1 MIFISHYT
9 WNRYSAKKNVNTL
22 FIYIECLSST
32 HLYSKRP
39 TVSACTCT
47 PSIYVYGFAAQKQI
61 VDVCGHIRF
70 DIFRTQTIRKHS
82 YLILIINHCVAAVC
96 RTNKLALET
105 RTFRTLHEIKYS
117 LRACCMTL
125 GVSNR
130 PYKLL

>member
-1 MIFISHYT
+1 MLIIDTFIFQTANCIRVYLHS
-9 WNRYSAKKNVNTL
+9 L
-22 FIYIECLSST
+22 YIL
-32 HLYSKRP
+32 
-39 TVSACTCT
+39 
-47 PSIYVYGFAAQKQI
+47 VYGFAAQKQI